1 MAKGPHREAQRIE
14 LANGM
19 WLLLYTD
26 GSLKIAGYDRRLHV
40 TEVLN
45 RDGGG
50 HVFVRVEETTEHPR
64 TISSRSTDLVT
75 VERGVVAAIERVT
88 SR

>member
-14 LANGM
+14 LPNGM

-26 GSLKIAGYDRRLHV
+26 GSLKIAGYDRRLQV

-45 RDGGG
+45 RDGG
-50 HVFVRVEETTEHPR
+50 HVFVAWRRRPSTPG
-64 TISSRSTDLVT
+64 RSAVG
-75 VERGVVAAIERVT
+75 RAIW
-88 SR
+88 

>member
-14 LANGM
+14 LPNGM

-26 GSLKIAGYDRRLHV
+26 GSLKLAGYDRRLHV

-50 HVFVRVEETTEHPR
+50 HVFVRVEEMTEHPR
-64 TISSRSTDLVT
+64 AISSRPSDLVT
-75 VERGVVAAIERVT
+75 VERGVVAALERVANK
-88 SR
+88 